1 MAASDRSDKQT
12 EAQTIWSPGET
23 ALDSVFHRIDLIAIF
38 ITAAGLGLLG
48 ITAAITVIIEIV
60 KLSAGLWSNPVD
72 RWIFAVM
79 GLAIAWLVVRW
90 KRI

>member
-1 MAASDRSDKQT
+1 MATSDRSDTQT
-12 EAQTIWSPGET
+12 DVQTIWSPGET
-23 ALDSVFHRIDLIAIF
+23 ALDAVFRRIDVIAIF

-48 ITAAITVIIEIV
+48 ITATIAVIIEMAR
-60 KLSAGLWSNPVD
+60 LAAGLWSNPVD

-79 GLAIAWLVVRW
+79 GLAIAWLVLRW